1 VKLRFAPRAVSEFA
15 AIADYIR
22 ERNPSAAKRVRA
34 SILKSIDHL
43 TVFPRM
49 GRKQSTPGVRKLVTQ
64 RYSYLVYYK
73 VDMEAREIV
82 IVSIRSP
89 ARKRKYKNA

>member
-1 VKLRFAPRAVSEFA
+1 MRHELSLSS

-22 ERNPSAAKRVRA
+22 ERNPAAAKRVRA

-73 VDMEAREIV
+73 IDMEAREIV

>member
-1 VKLRFAPRAVSEFA
+1 VKLRYTPRAVLEFA

-22 ERNPSAAKRVRA
+22 ERNPAAAKRVRA

-43 TVFPRM
+43 TAFPQL
-49 GRKQSTPGVRKLVTQ
+49 GRKQTTPGVRRLVTH

-73 VDMEAREIV
+73 VDMDAREVVV
-82 IVSIRSP
+82 ISIRHP
-89 ARKRKYKNA
+89 ARKRKHKNA